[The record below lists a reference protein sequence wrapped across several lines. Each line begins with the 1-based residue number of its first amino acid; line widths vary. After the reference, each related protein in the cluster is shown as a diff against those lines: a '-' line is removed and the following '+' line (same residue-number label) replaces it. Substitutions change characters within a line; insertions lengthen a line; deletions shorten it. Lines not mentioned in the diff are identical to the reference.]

1 MTMFFDKE
9 YSIGQMIDE
18 VCRVTGI
25 KQVTQ
30 FDDVEGTQ
38 LRAVISNGDE
48 WIQIEMGVKMKE
60 IKDKYFEG
68 RETQFD
74 QGDTIKLVRQNEN

>member
-1 MTMFFDKE
+1 MFFDKE
-9 YSIGQMIDE
+9 HSIGQMIDE

-38 LRAVISNGDE
+38 LRAVISYGDE
-48 WIQIEMGVKMKE
+48 WI
-60 IKDKYFEG
+60 
-68 RETQFD
+68 
-74 QGDTIKLVRQNEN
+74 